1 MIDKDNYYS
10 IGIMM
15 GMIVVSLFAFV
26 LGSFT
31 GISWYDNYLADIVRP
46 IVYPKSIDCEA
57 HRNIHSQVLIEVLI
71 KEVNHARQ
79 TNS

>member
-1 MIDKDNYYS
+1 MIDKESYYNM
-10 IGIMM
+10 IG
-15 GMIVVSLFAFV
+15 GMLVVSV
-26 LGSFT
+26 LTFILGLLGGVLWFDAY
-31 GISWYDNYLADIVRP
+31 IANIVRP

-57 HRNIHSQVLIEVLI
+57 HRNIHSQVLIEALI